1 MARFSSSDLR
11 GRPILGVGEAG
22 SVAGGCSVN
31 SRLAIE
37 TTTALNERE
46 REIHARTHE
55 EGTTRTRRCWYNK
68 TATTATRGRS
78 RAHEVARVRNK
89 PKKDG
94 REERRGSA
102 SSTAE
107 SEQRTGGRQA
117 NDAAAEA
124 DCAVVAPVPRGLC
137 EFSGHNPPPNAR

>member
-1 MARFSSSDLR
+1 LR

-68 TATTATRGRS
+68 TATTAARGRS

-102 SSTAE
+102 SSTAAE